1 MVVVPETSFKVQIRQ
16 GKVKRILTFTSRRKW
31 SPENQ
36 EDVLLAFEEWALKQL
51 K

>member
-1 MVVVPETSFKVQIRQ
+1 MVTVPETHFKVQIRQ
-16 GKVKRILTFTSRRKW
+16 GKLKRILVFSSRKKW
-31 SPENQ
+31 SAEHQ